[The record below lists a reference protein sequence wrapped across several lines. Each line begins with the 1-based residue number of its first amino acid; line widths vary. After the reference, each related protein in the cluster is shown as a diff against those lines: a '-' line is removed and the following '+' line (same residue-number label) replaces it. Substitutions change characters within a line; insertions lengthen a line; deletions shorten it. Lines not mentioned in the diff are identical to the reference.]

1 MKTKILSLS
10 KDKRNFVR
18 APPSGVTFEFDYAS
32 VSAVALAILQEDPQ
46 LEKMR
51 YICCLEIFPERS
63 ELSGARGAII
73 KMHFSLHIA

>member
-1 MKTKILSLS
+1 MENGLPPWVGYQDENAMKTKILSLS

-51 YICCLEIFPERS
+51 FVFFFFPF
-63 ELSGARGAII
+63 L
-73 KMHFSLHIA
+73 L